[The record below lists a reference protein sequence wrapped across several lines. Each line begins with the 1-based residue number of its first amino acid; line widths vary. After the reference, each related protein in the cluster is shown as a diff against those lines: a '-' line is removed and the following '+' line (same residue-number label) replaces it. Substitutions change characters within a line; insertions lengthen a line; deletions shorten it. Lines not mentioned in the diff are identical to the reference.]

1 MTIILVTLLGV
12 IGYGQSRP
20 RYVKPTGSSKPVV
33 VAERARIFSA
43 TAYCLK
49 GKMANGQKVHQGAIA
64 ADPRVLRRNTVVTIV
79 GRGTYVVKDT
89 GGAIKGNRVD
99 LWMPSC
105 KAARNFGRRKVILI
119 VNGNFK

>member
-1 MTIILVTLLGV
+1 MTIILVTMLGV

-20 RYVKPTGSSKPVV
+20 RYVKPVV
-33 VAERARIFSA
+33 AAERARIFSA

-49 GKMANGQKVHQGAIA
+49 GRMANGQKVHSGAIA

-89 GGAIKGNRVD
+89 GGAIKGNRID
-99 LWMPSC
+99 IWMPSC
-105 KAARNFGRRKVILI
+105 ADAKKFGRQKVTII
-119 VNGNFK
+119 VR